1 VTTIEVI
8 YEDNV
13 LKPLTPIKGLREPE
27 RLRVIPCPHPATKE
41 GLRELAG
48 TLTHE
53 EAGAMQKFIDEEFE
67 RVEGEWGTSI
77 GDNRSPGK

>member
-1 VTTIEVI
+1 MSRTIEVV

-13 LKPLTPIKGLREPE
+13 LKPLTPIEGLREHE
-27 RLRVIPCPHPATKE
+27 KIVIILCPHPTKE

-53 EAGAMQKFIDEEFE
+53 EASAMQKLFD
-67 RVEGEWGTSI
+67 
-77 GDNRSPGK
+77 

>member
-1 VTTIEVI
+1 MI

-13 LKPLTPIKGLREPE
+13 LKPLTPIKGLREHE
-27 RLRVIPCPHPATKE
+27 RLRVILCPNPVTKE

-53 EAGAMQKFIDEEFE
+53 EAKAMQKLIDEEFG
-67 RVEGEWGTSI
+67 RAEGE
-77 GDNRSPGK
+77 